1 MPDSFIIIL
10 FVVFTFGVAL
20 AGIIAAVK
28 KGKSGTDHMRSL
40 GETLGV
46 DVVGGEPYF
55 ESIQW
60 LSFIKKPTKV
70 SGTHRGGTLEVWH
83 FTRGNGKNS
92 SPYIGMKVGL
102 ENRRDLSF
110 KIYKEGFFS
119 KLGKTFGMQDVRV
132 GDAEFDK
139 TFIVK
144 CSDPDFI
151 RTALLPEIIEK
162 FFSAFEQH
170 GAKGTIELKG
180 DEIYYEEGG
189 RIRSEANRA
198 RFVALVDLCVDLRET
213 VHVYN
218 EMA

>member
-1 MPDSFIIIL
+1 MPGFFIVIFFIFFFL
-10 FVVFTFGVAL
+10 GIVVVA
-20 AGIIAAVK
+20 IR
-28 KGKSGTDHMRSL
+28 KSSNGADHIRLL

-46 DVVGGEPYF
+46 DVVGGEPFF

-70 SGTHRGGTLEVWH
+70 SGTYRGGTLEVWH
-83 FTRGNGKNS
+83 FTRGSGKNS

-119 KLGKTFGMQDVRV
+119 KIGKTFGMQDVRV
-132 GDAEFDK
+132 GNTAFDK

-151 RTALLPEIIEK
+151 RTALLPEIMEK
-162 FFSAFEQH
+162 FFVAFEQH
-170 GAKGTIELKG
+170 GAKGTIQLEG

-213 VHVYN
+213 VNVYN